1 MYPKSKIVK
10 LLHNVNTLFVEG
22 AKLGAGYKSQINAIY
37 TPQQLT
43 ALGHLQVSS
52 LE

>member
-43 ALGHLQVSS
+43 A
-52 LE
+52 